1 MRVLGIIITTA
12 FDINAMKFSAIALS
26 ILSTLAPF
34 VAATPDP
41 NQPAYVGYATL
52 NGGTSGGIGGAT
64 TTVTSLA
71 ALRTAV
77 ADDVARVVI
86 VAAGTYS
93 GNEVI
98 KVGANK
104 SIIGASPGPSL
115 VGVGLRVLEK
125 SNVIIRNLKI
135 SKVLADVGDVIGVQ
149 GVTVKNVWIDQC
161 DLSNDMDHS
170 KDYYDGLLDITHG
183 VQYVSVTYTKFHDHW
198 KGSLVGHSDN
208 NASEDTVITVTYA
221 YNSWSN
227 INSRMPS
234 FRFGRGHVFNSY
246 FLNSGDGINTRQGAK
261 LLVEN
266 NVFSGVKK
274 PVFED
279 GGCATVQNNENAI
292 PNTAPSCGTLTMP
305 YGYSLLSLSSVVS
318 HVTTNAGAH

>member
-1 MRVLGIIITTA
+1 MPVFGIIITTA

-183 VQYVSVTYTKFHDHW
+183 VQYVSVT
-198 KGSLVGHSDN
+198 
-208 NASEDTVITVTYA
+208 ASEDTVITVTYA

-279 GGCATVQNNENAI
+279 GGCATVQNNENAT